1 MARALHEANL
11 TIRED
16 EYAETLAAAK
26 LSLHEAQGAAG
37 SSAWADTTFEWGV
50 RSGWS
55 AANRP
60 MPIGDV
66 DYLIPSG
73 G

>member
-37 SSAWADTTFEWGV
+37 SSAWADTTFEWG
-50 RSGWS
+50 SGRGGP
-55 AANRP
+55 RP
-60 MPIGDV
+60 TGPTPIGDV